1 VKGKI
6 ASKHLA
12 TRFPEPSCPGCDPL
26 AGFEVITYGRFW
38 GVHRGRYFPRRGGKL
53 HDLCLVH
60 AHSQRYADGRHY
72 HCRQQPEQIW
82 SPNVPILAFPVL
94 HLGVNPGPRQRIM
107 GEDYRE

>member
-38 GVHRGRYFPRRGGKL
+38 GVHRGQTSLPYSRRMPRVGLPSPGFMR
-53 HDLCLVH
+53 
-60 AHSQRYADGRHY
+60 AHVVG
-72 HCRQQPEQIW
+72 
-82 SPNVPILAFPVL
+82 
-94 HLGVNPGPRQRIM
+94 
-107 GEDYRE
+107 